1 MGLYSSVT
9 GGQPLTFQRAV
20 QGGQRLAQQSPD
32 PFLRQREKENIISTV
47 QAVNPYTKNRNEIV
61 YVSSS
66 NVVAAAYD
74 ATTRVLLVEF
84 RRYVKGRGAIAGGG
98 ARYEYAAIEEAQWRA
113 FKRAGSKGR
122 WVWSMLRRRGVPYR
136 RIR

>member
-20 QGGQRLAQQSPD
+20 QGQLPQKSPD
-32 PFLRQREKENIISTV
+32 PFLAQQARENVISTLR
-47 QAVNPYTKNRNEIV
+47 AVNPYTKNINEIV

-74 ATTRVLLVEF
+74 ARTQVMMIEF

-98 ARYEYAAIEEAQWRA
+98 SRYEYAGIAEATWRA

-122 WVWSMLRRRGVPYR
+122 FVWAILRRRGVPYR
-136 RIR
+136 KIR

>member
-1 MGLYSSVT
+1 MGLYNSVT

-20 QGGQRLAQQSPD
+20 QGQLPQVSID
-32 PFLRQREKENIISTV
+32 PFLRQQAQENIISTLR
-47 QAVNPYTKNRNEIV
+47 AVNPYTKNINEIV

-74 ATTRVLLVEF
+74 ARTEVLMVEF
-84 RRYVKGRGAIAGGG
+84 RRYVKGQGKLAGGG
-98 ARYEYAAIEEAQWRA
+98 SRYEYAGISEADWRS
-113 FKRAGSKGR
+113 FKRAGSKGK
-122 WVWSMLRRRGVPYR
+122 WVWSALRRRGVPYR

>member
-9 GGQPLTFQRAV
+9 GDQPLSFERAV
-20 QGGQRLAQQSPD
+20 QGGQRLPARTDD
-32 PFLRQREKENIISTV
+32 PFLQQREIENIVATYN
-47 QAVNPYTKNRNEIV
+47 AVNPYTKNRNQIV

-66 NVVAAAYD
+66 NVVAASYD
-74 ATTRVLLVEF
+74 VTTRVLLVEF
-84 RRYVKGRGAIAGGG
+84 RRHVKGQGAIAGGG
-98 ARYEYAAIEEAQWRA
+98 ARYEYAGISEPQWNS

-122 WVWSMLRRRGVPYR
+122 WVWAMLRRRGVPYR

>member
-20 QGGQRLAQQSPD
+20 QGQLPQKSPD
-32 PFLRQREKENIISTV
+32 PFLAQQAKENVISTLR
-47 QAVNPYTKNRNEIV
+47 AVNPYTKNINEIV

-74 ATTRVLLVEF
+74 ARTQVLMIEF

-98 ARYEYAAIEEAQWRA
+98 SRYEYAGIAEATWRA

-122 WVWSMLRRRGVPYR
+122 FVWAILRRRGVPYR
-136 RIR
+136 KIR

>member
-20 QGGQRLAQQSPD
+20 QGQLPQQTND
-32 PFLRQREKENIISTV
+32 PFLDRQARENVISTLR
-47 QAVNPYTKNRNEIV
+47 AVNPYTKNINEIV

-74 ATTRVLLVEF
+74 ARTEVLMVEF
-84 RRYVKGRGAIAGGG
+84 RRYIKGAGAIAGGG
-98 ARYEYAAIEEAQWRA
+98 PRYEYAGVNEATWRS
-113 FKRAGSKGR
+113 FKRAGSKGK
-122 WVWSMLRRRGVPYR
+122 WVWSALRRRGVPYR
-136 RIR
+136 KIR

>member
-20 QGGQRLAQQSPD
+20 QGQLPQQSPD
-32 PFLRQREKENIISTV
+32 PFLAQQAKERVISTLR
-47 QAVNPYTKNRNEIV
+47 AVNPYTKNINEIV

-74 ATTRVLLVEF
+74 ARTQVMMIEF
-84 RRYVKGRGAIAGGG
+84 RRYVKGRGALAGGG
-98 ARYEYAAIEEAQWRA
+98 SRYEYAGIAEATWRA
-113 FKRAGSKGR
+113 FKRAGSKGK
-122 WVWSMLRRRGVPYR
+122 WVWTILRRRGVPYR
-136 RIR
+136 KIR

>member
-20 QGGQRLAQQSPD
+20 QGQLPVQSIDPFLAQQE
-32 PFLRQREKENIISTV
+32 RENVISTLR
-47 QAVNPYTKNRNEIV
+47 AVNPYTKNINEIV

-74 ATTRVLLVEF
+74 ARTQVLMVEF
-84 RRYVKGRGAIAGGG
+84 RRYVKGRGALAGGG
-98 ARYEYAAIEEAQWRA
+98 SRYEYAGVSEASWRS
-113 FKRAGSKGR
+113 FKRAGSKGK
-122 WVWSMLRRRGVPYR
+122 WVWAMLRRRGVPYR

>member
-20 QGGQRLAQQSPD
+20 QGQLPVQSIDPFLAQQE
-32 PFLRQREKENIISTV
+32 RENVISTLR
-47 QAVNPYTKNRNEIV
+47 AVNPYTKNINEIV

-74 ATTRVLLVEF
+74 ARTQVLMVEF
-84 RRYVKGRGAIAGGG
+84 RRYVKGQGALAGGG
-98 ARYEYAAIEEAQWRA
+98 SRYEYAGVSEASWRS
-113 FKRAGSKGR
+113 FKRAGSKGK
-122 WVWSMLRRRGVPYR
+122 WVWAMLRRRGVPYR